1 MKHPEIII
9 VDRRGA
15 TRYRLPISWP
25 VVVALAAVGAGLLYY
40 VADKI

>member
-15 TRYRLPISWP
+15 TRYRLPISRP
-25 VVVALAAVGAGLLYY
+25 VVFTLAAAGAGLMYY
-40 VADKI
+40 FFKY